1 MEHDFVINDRIFVR
15 SFVKGKNIRLL
26 MFSIRFTT
34 SFEVSAVAS
43 VLAASGGNEIGPVTE
58 LLAHLSCEV
67 QVRHVDG
74 DANS

>member
-34 SFEVSAVAS
+34 TFLHYMIKFVML
-43 VLAASGGNEIGPVTE
+43 VLRHIENERI
-58 LLAHLSCEV
+58 
-67 QVRHVDG
+67 D
-74 DANS
+74 

>member
-34 SFEVSAVAS
+34 SADRQNITRLEF
-43 VLAASGGNEIGPVTE
+43 TM
-58 LLAHLSCEV
+58 HV
-67 QVRHVDG
+67 QNAPYRE
-74 DANS
+74 